1 MDFVH
6 GPFQGEIDYGQPEP
20 EDAYHETNVALKDK
34 IGIQD
39 DGSDFGIE
47 LLDEIPATYT
57 PTVKLGSPYYP
68 WPSKAHF
75 LTSLLFSS
83 ARLPFS
89 DTQKKAALSWAKELG
104 ACDVPSLWSV
114 KQSNNRISELVRN
127 PMRKVTSASSNIFY
141 INDIG
146 HAIAKD
152 YANPLT
158 RFSMLDYPEDG
169 GAGMSQVCNGQKM
182 LLEMPSPPAARVG
195 EKELYAMG
203 RAVQYTD
210 AGFIASDEQEV
221 VPVSIFRRS
230 FEDITDELA
239 CGVTPSSEKYL
250 KLIPHPLREKA
261 KGRMVYSVPLIIFM
275 DDVSGNISKQW
286 NKHHAIYMSNANLP
300 REMLEKEFCVQ
311 FVTSSPHAA
320 PMELMHSMQESISK
334 AADSGI
340 IAWDCKFD
348 EEVMLV
354 PQGLFLAGDNPM
366 QAEEC
371 SHAGLNCNY
380 FCRTCHVGGM
390 KEYKES
396 EAGYNS
402 IFMEGNPRT
411 PEDTMAQ
418 VCQQFDTAL
427 CSGAAGKIAAATTST
442 GIRDSASSS
451 LINALV
457 ELGKKLR
464 KREAGQLASA
474 ESEVHAALEKQ
485 LEDMLQ
491 GRTLQ
496 DAINPLLG
504 MDYCIPYIGLNI
516 HMDTPTEI
524 LHTVLLGIVKYFW
537 GQTVFLLE
545 KAKLLNLFQTRL
557 DSLEQDGLNAPSLN
571 AEYICHYKG
580 GLIGKHFKS
589 LAQIMP
595 FVIYDLVPK
604 SVLDGWT
611 TIGELVVLIWH
622 TKINDTES
630 YLVSLTRTIN
640 DFLNVTA
647 QCAPSILISKPKFHF
662 LVHLPAYIHHFGP
675 TIVFSTER
683 YESFNHVFR
692 LTCIYSNQ
700 RAPSR
705 DTCATFTHNDTV
717 KHIATGGYWYDTNVG
732 GWVQGGTLV
741 VAYLDDHPEQGRL
754 LGIPRESLAD
764 PGAGKILAPKTS
776 GHEFSPWE
784 DTRCV
789 EIFKRD
795 SLQRPSHSH
804 YYQGGSVVTSEHE
817 NVQLG
822 RHIIFQDTVENKT
835 RVGRIHEILIST
847 ATQHSVTFVA
857 LQIFSF
863 MPARHHLLHL
873 LCLCLENEERVVMGT
888 VTLPFLVFILH
899 ELNTLQDIICA
910 VNLQHNCLNTK
921 CTHLSMKHLWQECIQ
936 TDRTTSIVEHQPSPE
951 YLLNTFSIHNYQ
963 HIHSVLPEFL
973 HETPLRV
980 ADPSTIRKTAVQQ
993 MQGKRL
999 AKKSGGEVVNLP
1011 HDEDHSARP
1020 AFNHAKKQPK
1030 AKATSK
1036 KRRKSTSAEKQ
1047 QQPVQAATWNGRAE
1061 TTVPQPAVQSML
1073 STENNLQHH
1082 LPHPH
1087 YHPRMFAPPP
1097 IFASPPQMP
1106 PWMSQVPTFAT
1117 SSSHGHYTS
1126 IIRSAPSIQV
1136 PTCDSLYHPA
1146 PETDSR
1152 QSGSRYHPYY
1162 HPP

>member
-1 MDFVH
+1 M
-6 GPFQGEIDYGQPEP
+6 FQ
-20 EDAYHETNVALKDK
+20 K
-34 IGIQD
+34 
-39 DGSDFGIE
+39 
-47 LLDEIPATYT
+47 
-57 PTVKLGSPYYP
+57 
-68 WPSKAHF
+68 HF

-89 DTQKKAALSWAKELG
+89 DAQKKAALSWAKELG
-104 ACDVPSLWSV
+104 ARDIPSLWSV
-114 KQSNNRISELVRN
+114 KQSNDRISELVGN
-127 PMRKVTSASSNIFY
+127 PMRKVTSASGNIFY

-158 RFSMLDYPEDG
+158 RFSMMDYPEDG
-169 GAGMSQVCNGQKM
+169 GLGMSQVCHGQKM

-195 EKELYAMG
+195 GKVYFINELLQERSGAYFVPERFFNASYGSSNQRDSQDLRQDKELYAMG

-210 AGFIASDEQEV
+210 AGFIVSDEQEV

-230 FEDITDELA
+230 FEDIKDELA
-239 CGVTPSSEKYL
+239 CGVTSSSEKYL
-250 KLIPHPLREKA
+250 KLVPHPLREKA

-275 DDVSGNISKQW
+275 DDVSGNVSKQW

-300 REMLEKEFCVQ
+300 REMLEKEFCVR

-320 PMELMHSMQESISK
+320 PMELMHSMEESISK

-348 EEVMLV
+348 EEVLLV

-380 FCRTCHVGGM
+380 FCRTCHVGGT

-402 IFMEGNPRT
+402 IFKEGDPRT
-411 PEDTMAQ
+411 PEDTIAQ
-418 VCQQFDTAL
+418 VHQQFDTAL

-464 KREAGQLASA
+464 KREAGQPASA
-474 ESEVHAALEKQ
+474 ESEVRAALEKQ

-504 MDYCIPYIGLNI
+504 MDGLNV

-524 LHTVLLGIVKYFW
+524 LHTVLLGVVKYFW

-557 DSLEQDGLNAPSLN
+557 DSLERDGLNAPSLN

-611 TIGELVVLIWH
+611 TIGELVVLVWH

-630 YLVSLTRTIN
+630 YLASLTRTIN

-662 LVHLPAYIHHFGP
+662 LVHLPAYIRRFGP
-675 TIVFSTER
+675 AIVFSTER

-692 LTCIYSNQ
+692 LTCIYSNR

-705 DTCATFTHNDTV
+705 DTCATFTRNDTI
-717 KHIATGGYWYDTNVG
+717 KHIATGGYWYDANAG
-732 GWVQGGTLV
+732 RWVQGGPLV
-741 VAYLDDHPEQGRL
+741 LDYLEGHPEQGRL

-764 PGAGKILAPKTS
+764 PGATS
-776 GHEFSPWE
+776 ESGREFSLWE
-784 DTRCV
+784 DTRCA
-789 EIFKRD
+789 EIFKKD
-795 SLQRPSHSH
+795 SLQRPSHSR

-822 RHIIFQDTVENKT
+822 GHIIFQDTVENKT
-835 RVGRIHEILIST
+835 RVGRIREILIST
-847 ATQHSVTFVA
+847 ATQRSVTFVA

-873 LCLCLENEERVVMGT
+873 PCLRLENKECVVMGT
-888 VTLPFLVFILH
+888 
-899 ELNTLQDIICA
+899 DIICA
-910 VNLQHNCLNTK
+910 VNLQHNCLDAK
-921 CTHLSMKHLWQECIQ
+921 CTDLSTKHLWQERIQ

-973 HETPLRV
+973 RETPLRV
-980 ADPSTIRKTAVQQ
+980 ADPSAVRKTAVQQ

-1020 AFNHAKKQPK
+1020 AFDRAKNSPRQRLPPRNGV
-1030 AKATSK
+1030 S
-1036 KRRKSTSAEKQ
+1036 RRAR
-1047 QQPVQAATWNGRAE
+1047 G
-1061 TTVPQPAVQSML
+1061 
-1073 STENNLQHH
+1073 
-1082 LPHPH
+1082 
-1087 YHPRMFAPPP
+1087 
-1097 IFASPPQMP
+1097 
-1106 PWMSQVPTFAT
+1106 
-1117 SSSHGHYTS
+1117 SSSNLSKLQRRMGE
-1126 IIRSAPSIQV
+1126 P
-1136 PTCDSLYHPA
+1136 
-1146 PETDSR
+1146 R
-1152 QSGSRYHPYY
+1152 QGFHSCLSNPC
-1162 HPP
+1162 